1 MSTNYEKMS
10 ELKAEVEALVK
21 SFNDYRQ
28 EENFAE
34 AAKLDEK
41 IAEKVGEHNTL
52 SRKQCFAE
60 CRADSEGPMMAAIKR
75 LTYPA
80 IAIKDEKIEGSKL
93 TTRVV
98 NETVKAIDLTQLH
111 KDTPGGIGVD
121 EKWLYMA
128 QKLNFHLC
136 AKTAKDLGVTDLK
149 TISDSYAMHEIARSI
164 DMGKDP
170 TSKTQILKTLQTVI
184 AAMVG
189 DEYKAVSH
197 DVAFLLKVYSKKGKK
212 ALSVNCA
219 NHRHFI
225 GYLAEI
231 CHRIVLDKSYGVEY
245 KVNKA

>member
-1 MSTNYEKMS
+1 MTTNYEKMA
-10 ELKAEVEALVK
+10 EIKAQVEAQVK

-28 EENFAE
+28 EENFSE
-34 AAKLDEK
+34 AAKLEEA
-41 IAEKVGEHNTL
+41 INNNVGEYNSL
-52 SRKQCFAE
+52 SQKQCFAE

-80 IAIKDEKIEGSKL
+80 IAVKDEKVEGTKL
-93 TTRVV
+93 PTRVV
-98 NETVKAIDLTQLH
+98 NDTVKSIDLTKLY

-121 EKWLYMA
+121 TQWLYMA

-136 AKTAKDLGVTDLK
+136 AKTAKDIGVTDLK

-170 TSKTQILKTLQTVI
+170 TSKTQILKTLQAVI

-231 CHRIVLDKSYGVEY
+231 CHRIVLGKSYGVEY